1 MRVCTPRVC
10 MHDPPLFS
18 RGWVSGGGGL
28 HARVFIPR
36 GVQVWVTPRR
46 HVLTWGRWDER
57 MTPDARRFRKTPHT
71 PARRRARRAVA
82 SHAGRRRS

>member
-1 MRVCTPRVC
+1 MIVCTPRVC

-57 MTPDARRFRKTPHT
+57 MTPEISQDTTYTSSP
-71 PARRRARRAVA
+71 RRARRAVA